1 MELTFSYIKPAA
13 VRRGESGAI
22 LKLVEESGFK
32 FVALKKTKMTREIA
46 ESFYGEHKGKPFFD
60 RLIEHSVSGPVVA
73 MVLESKDAVL
83 NFRKVIGAT
92 NPENADGG
100 TIRAIH
106 GDTLTAN
113 AIHGSDS
120 IESAQKEMSHFF
132 SKMERFW

>member
-32 FVALKKTKMTREIA
+32 FVALKKTQMSREIA

-60 RLIEHSVSGPVVA
+60 RLIEHSISGPVVA
-73 MVLESKDAVL
+73 MVLEGDDAVHS
-83 NFRKVIGAT
+83 FRRVIGAT
-92 NPENADGG
+92 NPDDADDG

-120 IESAQKEMSHFF
+120 DESALREMGHFF